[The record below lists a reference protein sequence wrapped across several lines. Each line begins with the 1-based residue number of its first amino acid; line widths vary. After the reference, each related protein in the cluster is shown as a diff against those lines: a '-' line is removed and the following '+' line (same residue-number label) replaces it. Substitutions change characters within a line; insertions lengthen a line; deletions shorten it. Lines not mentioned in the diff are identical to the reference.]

1 MTAGMKQT
9 RLKGAERRER
19 FLDAAA
25 EIVIELGVASVTMD
39 RVAARSGVNRAL
51 GYRYFSCRDELLTA
65 LFDREV
71 ARHES
76 RVEHE
81 IARDASFEDWVRYGL
96 RHWFRRI
103 DESGELFVRLTS
115 DNGPLA
121 AKAAAR
127 RRDDVAAW
135 AKALQ
140 RVFEIPRRPAE
151 HLASFLVAG
160 TAGAIAVRNGQ
171 DDDDVIETITLSVMA
186 AAEALKAR
194 QLAARRK

>member
-1 MTAGMKQT
+1 MKQT

-25 EIVIELGVASVTMD
+25 EIVIEHGVAAVTMD
-39 RVAARSGVNRAL
+39 GVAARSGVNRAL
-51 GYRYFSCRDELLTA
+51 GYRYFACRDELLTA

-71 ARHES
+71 ARHEG

-81 IARDASFEDWVRYGL
+81 ISRDASFEDWVRYGL
-96 RHWFRRI
+96 RHWFRRM
-103 DESGELFVRLTS
+103 DESGELFMRLTS

-127 RRDDVAAW
+127 RREDVAGW

-140 RVFEIPRRPAE
+140 RVYGIPERPAE

-160 TAGAIAVRNGQ
+160 VAGALAARNGK
-171 DDDDVIETITLSVMA
+171 DDDEVIETITLSVMA

-194 QLAARRK
+194 AVARPHK

>member
-1 MTAGMKQT
+1 MTSPMKQT

-25 EIVIELGVASVTMD
+25 EIVIEHGVAAVTMD
-39 RVAARSGVNRAL
+39 GVAARSGVNRAL
-51 GYRYFSCRDELLTA
+51 GYRYFACRDALLTA

-81 IARDASFEDWVRYGL
+81 IARDAGFEDWVRYGL
-96 RHWFRRI
+96 RHWFRRM
-103 DESGELFVRLTS
+103 DESGELFMRLTS

-127 RRDDVAAW
+127 RREDVTNW

-140 RVFEIPRRPAE
+140 RVFGIPPRPAE

-160 TAGAIAVRNGQ
+160 VAGALAVRNGQ

-186 AAEALKAR
+186 AAEALSAR
-194 QLAARRK
+194 AVARPHK

>member
-1 MTAGMKQT
+1 MKQT
-9 RLKGAERRER
+9 RLKGAERKER

-25 EIVIELGVASVTMD
+25 EIVIACGVAAVTMD
-39 RVAARSGVNRAL
+39 GVAARSGVNRAL
-51 GYRYFSCRDELLTA
+51 GYRYFAGRDEVLAA

-76 RVEHE
+76 RVAHE
-81 IARDASFEDWVRYGL
+81 IAKDASFEEWIRYGL
-96 RHWFRRI
+96 RHWFRRM

-127 RRDDVAAW
+127 RQADVANW

-140 RVFEIPRRPAE
+140 RVFAIAPRPAE

-160 TAGAIAVRNGQ
+160 TAGALAVRNGQ
-171 DDDDVIETITLSVMA
+171 DDEDIIETITLSVMA

-194 QLAARRK
+194 ELARLRK

>member
-1 MTAGMKQT
+1 MTSPMKQT

-25 EIVIELGVASVTMD
+25 EIVIENGVAAVTMD
-39 RVAARSGVNRAL
+39 GVAARSGVNRAL
-51 GYRYFSCRDELLTA
+51 GYRYFTCRDELLTA

-71 ARHES
+71 ARHEG

-81 IARDASFEDWVRYGL
+81 IVRDAPFEEWLRYGL
-96 RHWFRRI
+96 RHWFRRM
-103 DESGELFVRLTS
+103 DESGELFVRLIS

-140 RVFEIPRRPAE
+140 RVFGIPGRPAE
-151 HLASFLVAG
+151 HLASFRGAG
-160 TAGAIAVRNGQ
+160 PAGALAVRHGQ

-194 QLAARRK
+194 ELAPPDK

>member
-1 MTAGMKQT
+1 MKQT

-25 EIVIELGVASVTMD
+25 EIVIECGVAAVTMD
-39 RVAARSGVNRAL
+39 GVAARSGVNRAL
-51 GYRYFSCRDELLTA
+51 GYRYFSCRDEVLAA
-65 LFDREV
+65 LFDREA

-81 IARDASFEDWVRYGL
+81 IARDASFEDWIRYGL
-96 RHWFRRI
+96 RHWFRRM
-103 DESGELFVRLTS
+103 DESGELFMRLTS

-127 RRDDVAAW
+127 RRADVANW
-135 AKALQ
+135 AKGLQ
-140 RVFEIPRRPAE
+140 RVFGIAPRPAE

-160 TAGAIAVRNGQ
+160 TAGALAVRNGE
-171 DDDDVIETITLSVMA
+171 DDEAIIETITVSVMA
-186 AAEALKAR
+186 AAKALQAR
-194 QLAARRK
+194 EVAQASK

>member
-1 MTAGMKQT
+1 MKQT

-135 AKALQ
+135 AKALH

-194 QLAARRK
+194 QLAARTK

>member
-1 MTAGMKQT
+1 MKQR
-9 RLKGAERRER
+9 RLKGPERRDR

-25 EIVIELGVASVTMD
+25 EIVIELGVSAVTMD
-39 RVAARSGVNRAL
+39 GVAARSGVNKAL
-51 GYRYFSCRDELLTA
+51 GYRYFADRDDLLTA

-71 ARHES
+71 ERHVS

-81 IARDASFEDWVRYGL
+81 IAPDASFEDWLRYGL

-121 AKAAAR
+121 ARSAAR
-127 RRDDVAAW
+127 RAADVASW
-135 AKALQ
+135 ALALR
-140 RVFEIPRRPAE
+140 RVFGLETRPSE

-171 DDDDVIETITLSVMA
+171 DDDDVIETITVSVLA

-194 QLAARRK
+194 RTDEPA

>member
-1 MTAGMKQT
+1 MKQT

-25 EIVIELGVASVTMD
+25 EIVIECGVAAVTMD
-39 RVAARSGVNRAL
+39 GVAARSGVNRAL
-51 GYRYFSCRDELLTA
+51 GYRYFSCRDEVLAA
-65 LFDREV
+65 LFDREA

-81 IARDASFEDWVRYGL
+81 IARDASFEDWIRYGL
-96 RHWFRRI
+96 RHWFRRM
-103 DESGELFVRLTS
+103 DESGELFMRLTS

-127 RRDDVAAW
+127 RREDVANW
-135 AKALQ
+135 AKGLQ
-140 RVFEIPRRPAE
+140 RVFGIAPRPAE

-160 TAGAIAVRNGQ
+160 TAGALAVRNGG
-171 DDDDVIETITLSVMA
+171 DDEAIIETITVSVMA
-186 AAEALKAR
+186 AAKALQAR
-194 QLAARRK
+194 EVAQASK